1 MTCSQDT
8 HKYQEAPPNFFYYD
22 CVGFTGYTVESADP
36 LAWLSV
42 VNSLNLHAGYVP
54 TPLAFEGFFN
64 GLAAAPKP
72 GWSAVPSVQSIQPGD
87 VLAWLPSTGGVPVS
101 GGTGH
106 SVMPLTAPRAIAG
119 SNGTRWEV
127 VIMDSTAGG
136 HGPDDTRKTTDP
148 LSQRNAPI
156 LTKSQTIEP
165 SGLGIG
171 TIAFDTTPTGQVTG
185 VEWNLGD
192 VPESIV
198 FGAGRPMAGSPPG
211 PLPPFTTA
219 GYDLVTG
226 AGPVSSFGD
235 TSGFGPAGPMPLRAP
250 IVGMTG
256 TIDGYWEAAAD
267 GGLFAF
273 GDAPFRG
280 SMGGQA
286 LVAPIVGMTPTP
298 DGQGYLLA
306 AADGGVFAFGDAP
319 FLGSTGTPPLSTV
332 VGAIED

>member
-1 MTCSQDT
+1 MLRS
-8 HKYQEAPPNFFYYD
+8 
-22 CVGFTGYTVESADP
+22 S
-36 LAWLSV
+36 
-42 VNSLNLHAGYVP
+42 
-54 TPLAFEGFFN
+54 
-64 GLAAAPKP
+64 
-72 GWSAVPSVQSIQPGD
+72 
-87 VLAWLPSTGGVPVS
+87 
-101 GGTGH
+101 
-106 SVMPLTAPRAIAG
+106 
-119 SNGTRWEV
+119 
-127 VIMDSTAGG
+127 
-136 HGPDDTRKTTDP
+136 
-148 LSQRNAPI
+148 
-156 LTKSQTIEP
+156 TKSQTIEP

-171 TIAFDTTPTGQVTG
+171 TIAFPTTPTGQVTG
-185 VEWNLGD
+185 VEWNLRD

-198 FGAGRPMAGSPPG
+198 FGAGRPMAGSSPG

-219 GYDLVTG
+219 GCDLVTG

-235 TSGFGPAGPMPLRAP
+235 ASGFGPAGPMPLRAP

-256 TIDGYWEAAAD
+256 TLDGYGCWEAAAD

-280 SMGGQA
+280 SMGGRS

-319 FLGSTGTPPLSTV
+319 FLGSTGTPPLSPV